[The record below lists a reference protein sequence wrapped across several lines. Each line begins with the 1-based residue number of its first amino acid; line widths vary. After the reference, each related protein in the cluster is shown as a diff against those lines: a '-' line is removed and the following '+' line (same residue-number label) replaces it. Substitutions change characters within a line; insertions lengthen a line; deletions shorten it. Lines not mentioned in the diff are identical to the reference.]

1 MANTITGQIASIGQT
16 QSLTTKSGNA
26 FQKRD
31 IVIIVRRFDPNTGEP
46 MTDYENTPQL
56 SFYGDKCRDLDR
68 FQVGQMVTIYF
79 DLRGSKYVNT
89 EGRESI
95 ITEARPYRIE
105 LYGQQRQAQSQ
116 QAQAHPQ
123 TIPSASSTSANP
135 AVAPQAHPAPQSNSA
150 PQPAAQPQ
158 YPYPQSFQD
167 PFQ

>member
-1 MANTITGQIASIGQT
+1 MANTITGKIASIGQT

-31 IVIIVRRFDPNTGEP
+31 IVINVRRFDPNTGEP

-68 FQVGQMVTIYF
+68 FQTGQMVTIYF
-79 DLRGSKYVNT
+79 DLRGSKYVNP

-105 LYGQQRQAQSQ
+105 LYGQQRQAQPQ
-116 QAQAHPQ
+116 PQAQPQ
-123 TIPSASSTSANP
+123 SVPTSSPASGGQ
-135 AVAPQAHPAPQSNSA
+135 AVASQAYPGPQPQVA